1 MNISV
6 FGLGYVGCVTIACL
20 AKSGHNVIGV
30 DINRGKV
37 EMLRAGKSPIIEKGL
52 EELIGEGRGNG
63 RIQVTTDYLEA
74 ILATEVSLVCVGT
87 PSNGNGSLDLRGV
100 QTVSQQIGESLK
112 KKNAYHCMVIRS
124 TVLPGTVRDILVPT
138 VAASSGK
145 RVHKDF
151 DVCFHPEF
159 LREGSSIADFY
170 SPPFTVIGQE
180 TERGG
185 DMVAQ
190 IYQGIEIP
198 ITKTSYEVA
207 EMLKYACNSFHALKI
222 TFANE
227 IGALCKTLDIDSHAV
242 MDLFTLDEKLNISR
256 AYLRPGF
263 AFGGSCLPKDLRA
276 LLKKAREVDLE
287 VPVLS
292 AILDSNRLNVQR
304 AVEWILRTK
313 QKKIGILGLSF
324 KEGTDDLR
332 ESPMVT
338 LVEALLGKGLHV
350 KIYDS
355 DASLAKIFGANREF
369 ILREIP
375 HISSLMCPNVDEAIR
390 GSEVIVVGKSEGQF
404 MPALEPY
411 LGKKT
416 IFDLVRITTTTPATL
431 ENYEGICW

>member
-6 FGLGYVGCVTIACL
+6 FGLGYVGCVTTACL

-30 DINRGKV
+30 DINRDKV
-37 EMLRAGKSPIIEKGL
+37 EMLEAGKSPIIEEGL
-52 EELIGEGRGNG
+52 EELIGEGRRGG
-63 RIQVTTDYLEA
+63 RIQVSTDYLEA
-74 ILATEVSLVCVGT
+74 ILATEMSLVCVGT
-87 PSNGNGSLDLRGV
+87 PSNGNGSLDLQGV
-100 QTVSQQIGESLK
+100 QAVSQQIGESLK

-124 TVLPGTVRDILVPT
+124 TVLPGTVRDVLIPV

-145 RVHKDF
+145 RVHEDF

-180 TERGG
+180 TVRGG
-185 DMVAQ
+185 EMVAQ
-190 IYQGIEIP
+190 IYRGIEIP
-198 ITKTSYEVA
+198 ITKTTYEIA
-207 EMLKYACNSFHALKI
+207 EMLKYTCNSFHALKI

-227 IGALCKTLDIDSHAV
+227 IGTLCKSLDIDSHAV
-242 MDLFTLDEKLNISR
+242 MDLFILDEKLNISQ
-256 AYLRPGF
+256 AYLKPGF

-276 LLKKAREVDLE
+276 LLKKAREVDIE

-292 AILDSNRLNVQR
+292 AILDSNRLHIQR

-338 LVEALLGKGLHV
+338 LVETLVGKGFHV

-375 HISSLMCPNVDEAIR
+375 HISSLMCTSIDEAIR
-390 GSEVIVVGKSEGQF
+390 DSEVIVVGKSEGQF
-404 MPALEPY
+404 MKALAPY
-411 LGKKT
+411 LGKKI
-416 IFDLVRITTTTPATL
+416 IFDLVRITAASPAIP